1 MEYEAVIGLEIHA
14 QLKTKSKIF
23 SSSSTKFG
31 SPPNSQVN
39 PLCLGMPGVLPVL
52 NTKALELAVKAALA
66 TNCEIQLTSRF
77 ARKNYFYPDLP
88 KGYQISQYEEPFSVN
103 GFLDVEV
110 EGKTKRIRIKRIHL
124 EEDAGKLIHDDSPV
138 DSLLDLNRAG
148 TPLIEIVT
156 EPDIRSSEEAVSYVR
171 QIRSIMRYIEVCDG
185 NMEQGSM
192 RCDANISVKQKGLD
206 KLGTKTEIKNLNSF
220 RFIQKAIDYEAERQ
234 AELIENGKDIIQE
247 TRLFDPEKGKTFSM
261 RTKEDA
267 HDYRYFPDPD
277 LPPVVLDESWVES
290 LRKSLPELPDHRLK
304 RFLSDYELSLN
315 DAKLLTS
322 SKGLADYFEKC
333 LESCDKPKELSHW
346 IVTEMLREIDSES
359 NIDEYPVTP
368 EMLAELLNLIQD
380 GTINRK
386 IAKDI
391 FPEMI
396 AEKKR
401 AKDLIK
407 QKGIRQLSDT
417 SEIEA
422 VVQKVVDDNPKEV
435 VRYRSGDNKLI
446 GFFVGQ
452 VMKLTK
458 GKANPKLVN
467 DAIRKLI
474 QDDA

>member
-138 DSLLDLNRAG
+138 DSFLDLNRAG

-192 RCDANISVKQKGLD
+192 RCDANISVKQKGSD

-220 RFIQKAIDYEAERQ
+220 RFIQKAIDYEAKRQ
-234 AELIENGKDIIQE
+234 AELIENREYIIQE

-277 LPPVVLDESWVES
+277 LPPVVLEESWVES

-322 SKGLADYFEKC
+322 SKGLADYFERC
-333 LESCDKPKELSHW
+333 LESFDKPKELSHW
-346 IVTEMLREIDSES
+346 IVTEMLREIDSEG

-386 IAKDI
+386 IAKEI

-407 QKGIRQLSDT
+407 QEGIRQMSDT
-417 SEIEA
+417 SEIE
-422 VVQKVVDDNPKEV
+422 VFVQKVLDDNHKEV
-435 VRYRSGDNKLI
+435 ERYRSGDNKLI

-474 QDDA
+474 QDDD

>member
-1 MEYEAVIGLEIHA
+1 
-14 QLKTKSKIF
+14 
-23 SSSSTKFG
+23 
-31 SPPNSQVN
+31 
-39 PLCLGMPGVLPVL
+39 
-52 NTKALELAVKAALA
+52 
-66 TNCEIQLTSRF
+66 
-77 ARKNYFYPDLP
+77 
-88 KGYQISQYEEPFSVN
+88 
-103 GFLDVEV
+103 
-110 EGKTKRIRIKRIHL
+110 
-124 EEDAGKLIHDDSPV
+124 
-138 DSLLDLNRAG
+138 
-148 TPLIEIVT
+148 
-156 EPDIRSSEEAVSYVR
+156 
-171 QIRSIMRYIEVCDG
+171 
-185 NMEQGSM
+185 
-192 RCDANISVKQKGLD
+192 
-206 KLGTKTEIKNLNSF
+206 
-220 RFIQKAIDYEAERQ
+220 
-234 AELIENGKDIIQE
+234 
-247 TRLFDPEKGKTFSM
+247 M

-407 QKGIRQLSDT
+407 QKGIRQMSDT

-422 VVQKVVDDNPKEV
+422 VVQKVLDDNPKEV
-435 VRYRSGDNKLI
+435 ERYRSGDNKLI

>member
-407 QKGIRQLSDT
+407 QKGIRQMSDT

-422 VVQKVVDDNPKEV
+422 VVQKVLDDNPKEV
-435 VRYRSGDNKLI
+435 ERYRSGDNKLI